1 MPVTLP
7 TKLYAS
13 IKGLAVYY
21 TQPYTPSIYH
31 NVSYHINDVEQ
42 ITWIQE
48 FHCSFI
54 CHSENLKT
62 TQKFTNRKSN

>member
-7 TKLYAS
+7 TQLYAS

-31 NVSYHINDVEQ
+31 NVWYHINDVEQ
-42 ITWIQE
+42 IT
-48 FHCSFI
+48 
-54 CHSENLKT
+54 
-62 TQKFTNRKSN
+62 